1 MRDFLKT
8 YKSSFIL
15 LGCTI
20 LGAIVGLIW
29 GPKATELKPIGDLF
43 INLIMMIVV
52 PLVFFSVASGV
63 ANVNSMQRFG
73 KIMKNV
79 VIVFTITTLVMAVV
93 GILGSVILD
102 PAKGIDI
109 QSVKEMMVAP
119 DQEKL
124 ASKGSLLTQIV
135 NSVTVSNFGDLF
147 SSSNLLQLVVVAVLV
162 GSSVAVLGDKANT
175 IKKILNEGTSVVLNV
190 VGIIMKLGPIGLGCY
205 TASIIG
211 ELGQEIIAGYIRVFG
226 TYCLIAIIYFIVCYT
241 LYAYVAGGKKG
252 VKKFYENSISP
263 IATALA
269 TSSSSA
275 CIPSNLEASKKIGVP
290 DDIAET
296 VIPLGINIHKDGSV
310 LAVIVKVAFL
320 TGIMG
325 GNMANPET
333 LINLL
338 VTVMV
343 VGVFMA
349 PVAGG

>member
-29 GPKATELKPIGDLF
+29 GPKATALKPIGDLF

-147 SSSNLLQLVVVAVLV
+147 SSSNLLQLVVFAVLV

-175 IKKILNEGTSVVLNV
+175 IKK
-190 VGIIMKLGPIGLGCY
+190 Y
-205 TASIIG
+205 
-211 ELGQEIIAGYIRVFG
+211 
-226 TYCLIAIIYFIVCYT
+226 
-241 LYAYVAGGKKG
+241 
-252 VKKFYENSISP
+252 
-263 IATALA
+263 
-269 TSSSSA
+269 
-275 CIPSNLEASKKIGVP
+275 
-290 DDIAET
+290 
-296 VIPLGINIHKDGSV
+296 
-310 LAVIVKVAFL
+310 
-320 TGIMG
+320 
-325 GNMANPET
+325 
-333 LINLL
+333 
-338 VTVMV
+338 
-343 VGVFMA
+343 
-349 PVAGG
+349 